1 MASQGSCAYVVDIQ
15 SVRHCGACHL
25 SVKETP
31 SLFGPNPALATHPL
45 PPEPRQQQ
53 TTGCMF
59 DEPLSKLPL
68 LSIPGSLF
76 TWGYLEYREVGESGF
91 PLFHAWPIDA
101 LQP

>member
-45 PPEPRQQQ
+45 PPRTMAADDRLHVRR
-53 TTGCMF
+53 TTFEASSPFYSWQFVYMG
-59 DEPLSKLPL
+59 L
-68 LSIPGSLF
+68 LGIS
-76 TWGYLEYREVGESGF
+76 
-91 PLFHAWPIDA
+91 
-101 LQP
+101 